1 MLAETGSREWVPAPF
16 LLPCNVLPDLPV
28 GKTKAKATRQ
38 KDIRKADLGVL
49 GREGQKWDL
58 RRNRHMA
65 STQRRHPFTDSPSSP
80 TFGTAPRGKLNQ
92 FSVYQFH
99 DPTILKIFFLFQ
111 TSLGIN
117 LNNRSQHFIKA
128 DCVDGWINC
137 SCSCCCLV
145 IKSCLTLC
153 DLHGLY
159 SPPGSS
165 VHGDSPDKNTRV
177 SCHALLQGDVPD
189 PGIKHLSPAWQA
201 DSLPLSHLGSPLLLL
216 DVA

>member
-1 MLAETGSREWVPAPF
+1 MREETAQRYWRILAVHCYWRDAGRNWKQGVSSSPF

-58 RRNRHMA
+58 RRNRRMA

-99 DPTILKIFFLFQ
+99 DSTILKIFFLFQ

-117 LNNRSQHFIKA
+117 LNN
-128 DCVDGWINC
+128 
-137 SCSCCCLV
+137 
-145 IKSCLTLC
+145 
-153 DLHGLY
+153 
-159 SPPGSS
+159 
-165 VHGDSPDKNTRV
+165 
-177 SCHALLQGDVPD
+177 
-189 PGIKHLSPAWQA
+189 
-201 DSLPLSHLGSPLLLL
+201 
-216 DVA
+216 